1 MEFSFL
7 PFCRFETYPCPFTM
21 QILLNAMASPSE
33 SKGRP
38 AIQKDKNPIVTTYL
52 VAYNV
57 AQVLG
62 YELFA
67 HWWKLEV
74 LSAIITASLND
85 DNKFKLLLYNSQHT
99 VTGTCGQD
107 PPPFFLNID
116 FFFHVNNILQ
126 LSMYHCRISCTW
138 RWQYWY
144 TKIFQYC

>member
-1 MEFSFL
+1 
-7 PFCRFETYPCPFTM
+7 
-21 QILLNAMASPSE
+21 MASPSE

-85 DNKFKLLLYNSQHT
+85 DNKFTLLLYNIAGFFT
-99 VTGTCGQD
+99 VSMNNLSGTVEYI
-107 PPPFFLNID
+107 P
-116 FFFHVNNILQ
+116 
-126 LSMYHCRISCTW
+126 W
-138 RWQYWY
+138 
-144 TKIFQYC
+144 